1 MGITKKMDTWH
12 FDDCFGEKQRGTQFE
27 NESNDV
33 VKEAIIFLIDV
44 ASPEM
49 HQGFDDP
56 ESNDTKLQMALKCV
70 HATLRRK
77 ILDSPNDLIG
87 VLLYGTERKIC
98 VNDFENLSLILPLDK
113 PEGKSIQ
120 QIESYASDLE
130 LLRNNVGQCGIKN
143 AKSILE
149 ALSQCQSLFSGV
161 QVSTR
166 RILLFTTNDN
176 PYLDSHLDEA
186 CLEIQ
191 AAQTGSDLTESR
203 ISLEIIPLSTDF
215 DFSKFYAHVLS
226 MEESAPTKRFSIFR
240 NLRISYIAN
249 ATTRFWSDFVRKTK
263 IKKVRFDFVF
273 LDRVGLKSSVWIGY
287 YRSC

>member
-1 MGITKKMDTWH
+1 MFQKQKPFADIIKKMDTCH
-12 FDDCFGEKQRGTQFE
+12 FDDCFGERQRGTKFG
-27 NESNDV
+27 NESNDDV
-33 VKEAIIFLIDV
+33 KDSLVKEAIIFLIDV

-70 HATLRRK
+70 HATLRKK
-77 ILDSPNDLIG
+77 ILDSPNDIIG

-120 QIESYASDLE
+120 QIESYACDLE
-130 LLRNNVGQCGIKN
+130 LLRNNVGQFGIKN

-149 ALSQCQSLFSGV
+149 ALSQCQSLFSSVKGK
-161 QVSTR
+161 VSTR

-191 AAQTGSDLTESR
+191 AAQTGSDLKEFR

-215 DFSKFYAHVLS
+215 DFSKFYAHVMS
-226 MEESAPTKRFSIFR
+226 MEELAPSKRFPFFE
-240 NLRISYIAN
+240 
-249 ATTRFWSDFVRKTK
+249 T
-263 IKKVRFDFVF
+263 
-273 LDRVGLKSSVWIGY
+273 
-287 YRSC
+287 

>member
-1 MGITKKMDTWH
+1 MFQKQKPFVDIIKKMDTWH
-12 FDDCFGEKQRGTQFE
+12 FDDCFGEKQRGTKFG
-27 NESNDV
+27 NESNDD

-70 HATLRRK
+70 HATLRKK
-77 ILDSPNDLIG
+77 ILDSPNDIIG

-120 QIESYASDLE
+120 QIENYACDLE
-130 LLRNNVGQCGIKN
+130 LLRNNVGQFGIKN

-149 ALSQCQSLFSGV
+149 ALSQCQSLFSSV
-161 QVSTR
+161 QGKVSTR

-176 PYLDSHLDEA
+176 PYLDSHLDKA
-186 CLEIQ
+186 CFEIQ
-191 AAQTGSDLTESR
+191 AAQAGSDLKESR
-203 ISLEIIPLSTDF
+203 IGLSIIPLSTDF
-215 DFSKFYAHVLS
+215 DFSKFYVHVMS
-226 MEESAPTKRFSIFR
+226 MEGFAPSKRFPFFE
-240 NLRISYIAN
+240 
-249 ATTRFWSDFVRKTK
+249 T
-263 IKKVRFDFVF
+263 
-273 LDRVGLKSSVWIGY
+273 
-287 YRSC
+287 